1 MLTSSKSNPSTQI
14 APKPATA
21 LPKPARKKRETVVN
35 NSVKSASSGTN
46 KSIDERL
53 LALESVCMNPRISGT
68 TLERYLDSKAG
79 LQWSLAIGALSLPKV
94 FFTGPTVESVIS
106 AAEKKL
112 IKKE

>member
-1 MLTSSKSNPSTQI
+1 MLGNSQTVSPQL
-14 APKPATA
+14 PAKKVAVVATT
-21 LPKPARKKRETVVN
+21 PKPARKKRETVVN
-35 NSVKSASSGTN
+35 NSVNGS

-53 LALESVCMNPRISGT
+53 LALEAVCMNPRISGT